1 MMHINTLAT
10 WVPSARLNAEEI
22 ITQTGYSPRE
32 ANTFCQLFGFRR
44 IAALEATVS
53 LYGVF
58 YQLLSRLM
66 QQSSGPDLP
75 IDALIYV
82 HGMPESSCEHP
93 AWLTQLKQRHPFV
106 SAEAHCLELD
116 QQHCATLF
124 WALAH
129 AHRLLEEQRAKR
141 VAIIAG
147 DTLSPLGASRRYV
160 PGYTLIGDA
169 FAALLLEHEG
179 AGLRLGK
186 PFLGQR
192 LEFYDGLNSGR
203 EAKTA
208 FYRAHDGMVAEA
220 LAGAQAGDPDSLSL
234 LPHNI
239 NRISWRRYARRR
251 QLPCAAISLGLL
263 PDIGHCCTVDP
274 LLLLPAAIP
283 AIRAGQPHVMLSV
296 GLGAAYGS
304 CSVSYHAE

>member
-22 ITQTGYSPRE
+22 IIQTGYSPRE

-53 LYGVF
+53 LYSVF
-58 YQLLSRLM
+58 YQLISRLM

-82 HGMPESSCEHP
+82 HGIPEPSGEQA
-93 AWLTQLKQRHPFV
+93 AWLTQLKQHHPFV
-106 SAEAHCLELD
+106 SAEAHCHELD
-116 QQHCATLF
+116 PQHCATLF
-124 WALAH
+124 WALAY
-129 AHRLLEEQRAKR
+129 AHRLLERQEAKR

-147 DTLSPLGASRRYV
+147 DTLSPLGVSRRYV

-169 FAALLLEHEG
+169 FAALLLEREG

-186 PFLGQR
+186 PFLGRR
-192 LEFYDGLNSGR
+192 LAFCDGLNSGR

-208 FYRAHDGMVAEA
+208 FYQAHDDMVAEA
-220 LAGAQAGDPDSLSL
+220 LAGAQAGDPNRLSL

-239 NRISWRRYARRR
+239 NRIFWRRYARRH
-251 QLPCAAISLGLL
+251 QLPHEAISLSLL

-274 LLLLPAAIP
+274 LLLLPAALP
-283 AIRAGQPHVMLSV
+283 AIRAGRPHVMLSV

-304 CSVSYHAE
+304 CSVSYRSQ

>member
-1 MMHINTLAT
+1 MLHINTLAT
-10 WVPSARLNAEEI
+10 WVPSARLSAEDI
-22 ITQTGYSPRE
+22 IIQTGYSPRE
-32 ANTFCQLFGFRR
+32 AHTFCQLYGFRR
-44 IAALEATVS
+44 IAALEASVS

-58 YQLLSRLM
+58 YQLISQLM
-66 QQSSGPDLP
+66 QQSSGPDVP

-82 HGMPESSCEHP
+82 HGMPKPHGEQP
-93 AWLTQLKQRHPFV
+93 AWLARLKQSHPFV
-106 SAEAHCLELD
+106 SDTARCYELD

-124 WALAH
+124 WALAR
-129 AHRLLEEQRAKR
+129 AHRLLEDKQAKR

-160 PGYTLIGDA
+160 PGYTLMGDA
-169 FAALLLEHEG
+169 FAALLLEREG

-192 LEFYDGLNSGR
+192 LSFDDGLNSGR

-208 FYRAHDGMVAEA
+208 FYQAHDDMVREA

-239 NRISWRRYARRR
+239 NRLSWRRFVRRYP
-251 QLPCAAISLGLL
+251 LPREAVSLGLL
-263 PDIGHCCTVDP
+263 PDIGHCCAVDP
-274 LLLLPAAIP
+274 LLLLPAAMP
-283 AIRAGQPHVMLSV
+283 AIRNGQPHVMLSI

-304 CSVSYHAE
+304 CSVYFRAQ